1 MTKMNRCIKMISSK
15 LLVSKHEDKKIQKVN
30 YPNTSK
36 FIIRKTIFDSII
48 LKLNHHYMLIGIATI
63 NRNPIKT
70 VFSFFMTKKNVEI

>member
-36 FIIRKTIFDSII
+36 FIFINHSKKIFDSII

-70 VFSFFMTKKNVEI
+70 VFSFFMTKRT